1 MTPCEWLRAALAN
14 GPLDSRE
21 IKQLAEDQGITPKS
35 LRIARENLGIH
46 VSRSGCRAAMRST
59 WALGV
64 ADVPYGAKALS
75 GRSARAREEASQATS
90 QAISSATAEV
100 LTFEPGRPPKSVDID
115 SLNEPSLRNYAA
127 AIGVPRRDVENL
139 TEDRLRQNC
148 KLHLAH
154 WFEML
159 SEG

>member
-1 MTPCEWLRAALAN
+1 M
-14 GPLDSRE
+14 
-21 IKQLAEDQGITPKS
+21 
-35 LRIARENLGIH
+35 
-46 VSRSGCRAAMRST
+46 
-59 WALGV
+59 
-64 ADVPYGAKALS
+64 
-75 GRSARAREEASQATS
+75 
-90 QAISSATAEV
+90 

-148 KLHLAH
+148 KLHLAN

-159 SEG
+159 EATDHQ